1 LKYFVINAKNYPEV
15 AGPGL
20 QRLVSAIHS
29 VSTDDSFKLVRFF
42 LAPPNFGLASS
53 FRLDSPHQILSQH
66 LDDAFPG
73 AFTGFSVPEIA
84 RSFGAVGSILNHS
97 EHRLSET
104 EIESLVSR
112 LRKLEML
119 SLVCAKDDL
128 EVGKFA
134 KFNPDFIAV
143 EPPELIGSGKAVSKE
158 RPEIIQGSRSALE
171 KNRLSYSFTKLLCGA
186 GIADGIDARTSVEL
200 GAEGILVASGVIK
213 AQDIEK
219 KIRELAQGLID
230 GEKRGAD

>member
-1 LKYFVINAKNYPEV
+1 M
-15 AGPGL
+15 
-20 QRLVSAIHS
+20 
-29 VSTDDSFKLVRFF
+29 RFNRF
-42 LAPPNFGLASS
+42 LLLILSSWCASSSAPPNFGLASS
-53 FRLDSPHQILSQH
+53 SRPDSSYQILSQH
-66 LDDAFPG
+66 LDQASPG
-73 AFTGFSVPEIA
+73 ASTGFSVPELA
-84 RSFGAVGSILNHS
+84 KSFGALGSILNHS
-97 EHRLSET
+97 EHRLPES

-112 LRKLEML
+112 LRRLEML

-158 RPEIIQGSRSALE
+158 KPEIIQGSLAALE
-171 KNRLSYSFTKLLCGA
+171 GNRLSYSFTKLLCGA
-186 GIADGIDARTSVEL
+186 GIVDGIDARASVEL

-230 GEKRGAD
+230 GEKRGAG